1 MNEEK
6 IKETEKLLK
15 QFKKTAI
22 NEPEFTKALQIIW
35 FADNV
40 AVPTPEKK
48 EKTLVEVIQS
58 LNLQKPICFFD
69 LETTGLDI
77 EADRIIS
84 IAVTKVMPDGEI
96 ISKNILVNPVISIS
110 EEATAIH
117 GYDNSML
124 MDKPKFS
131 QISKSV
137 YAFMRDCYLCGFN
150 SNFFDMPLLQE
161 EFLRC
166 DIDFPTYETI
176 SLDAC
181 SIFKNYEKR
190 DLTSALK
197 FYCGKEMENAHDAD
211 ADTQA
216 TLQIFFAQLERY
228 EELKGLS
235 MEGIAKIGKNEN
247 AVDFQ
252 SRILKD
258 KDGDFVWNFGK
269 PKGRKIKQ
277 EMGFGD
283 WVLMQG
289 FPKSFKNLV
298 SKILEDIRKP
308 NGRN

>member
-1 MNEEK
+1 
-6 IKETEKLLK
+6 
-15 QFKKTAI
+15 
-22 NEPEFTKALQIIW
+22 
-35 FADNV
+35 
-40 AVPTPEKK
+40 
-48 EKTLVEVIQS
+48 
-58 LNLQKPICFFD
+58 
-69 LETTGLDI
+69 
-77 EADRIIS
+77 
-84 IAVTKVMPDGEI
+84 
-96 ISKNILVNPVISIS
+96 
-110 EEATAIH
+110 
-117 GYDNSML
+117 
-124 MDKPKFS
+124 
-131 QISKSV
+131 
-137 YAFMRDCYLCGFN
+137 
-150 SNFFDMPLLQE
+150 MPLLQE